1 MNQMMSLT
9 YIVSKYLQKELID
22 LSSAILKI
30 ELVQQRFSEMRKEG
44 DKQFLQLYRGAEDM
58 GEKLEAN
65 NPEEYYRRSIFY
77 PYIDEISSSLTE
89 RFTSHKDVLIGLDS
103 VLPCNIQQRQFT
115 DLEPASLD
123 FYQSDLVHTNRDILN
138 AEWELWKSH
147 WKIDQVTPKTATSVL
162 KALKDED
169 DAFPNMK
176 ILLGILAVLPVTTAS
191 VERSFSTLKR
201 LKTYLRNSIGEE
213 RLTSLVL
220 LSIHRGLQVKTEEI
234 IYQYT
239 RTPRRLQFH

>member
-1 MNQMMSLT
+1 M
-9 YIVSKYLQKELID
+9 D
-22 LSSAILKI
+22 A
-30 ELVQQRFSEMRKEG
+30 
-44 DKQFLQLYRGAEDM
+44 DD
-58 GEKLEAN
+58 
-65 NPEEYYRRSIFY
+65 
-77 PYIDEISSSLTE
+77 YIDMIDWKTKTEPPLTKNLSTE
-89 RFTSHKDVLIGLDS
+89 RISQAITEKFRVTHNPLKDVLIGLDS

-115 DLEPASLD
+115 DLEPALD

-147 WKIDQVTPKTATSVL
+147 WKIAQVTPKTATSVL

-213 RLTSLVL
+213 RLTSLAL
-220 LSIHRGLQVKTEEI
+220 LSIHRDLQVKTEEI
-234 IYQYT
+234 ICQYT

>member
-1 MNQMMSLT
+1 
-9 YIVSKYLQKELID
+9 
-22 LSSAILKI
+22 
-30 ELVQQRFSEMRKEG
+30 
-44 DKQFLQLYRGAEDM
+44 M
-58 GEKLEAN
+58 GEKLGIKPKTPRVVGTQRFRSNVEAN

-115 DLEPASLD
+115 DLEPALD

-147 WKIDQVTPKTATSVL
+147 WKIAQVTPKTATSVL

-213 RLTSLVL
+213 RLTSLAL
-220 LSIHRGLQVKTEEI
+220 LSIHRDLQMKTEEI
-234 IYQYT
+234 ICHQVRTEEIICQYT
-239 RTPRRLQFH
+239 RTPRKLQFH

>member
-1 MNQMMSLT
+1 
-9 YIVSKYLQKELID
+9 
-22 LSSAILKI
+22 
-30 ELVQQRFSEMRKEG
+30 MRKEG
-44 DKQFLQLYRGAEDM
+44 DKEFLQLYRRAEDM

-77 PYIDEISSSLTE
+77 PYIDKISSSLTE

-115 DLEPASLD
+115 DLEPALD

-147 WKIDQVTPKTATSVL
+147 WKIAQVTPKTATSVL
-162 KALKDED
+162 KALKDEG

-176 ILLGILAVLPVTTAS
+176 FLLGILAVLPVTTAS

-201 LKTYLRNSIGEE
+201 PKTYLRNSIGEE
-213 RLTSLVL
+213 RSLPL
-220 LSIHRGLQVKTEEI
+220 HSYPYIHRDLQVKTEEI
-234 IYQYT
+234 ICQYT